1 MPRPA
6 SRHKS
11 DFGASAWSD
20 EALFWDRMTRIWGG
34 LPHSRLRLAL
44 EHTAKHRV
52 ASSWQKADM
61 QANSSCTV

>member
-20 EALFWDRMTRIWGG
+20 EEPFMGQNDSDMGRITSFA
-34 LPHSRLRLAL
+34 PAARS
-44 EHTAKHRV
+44 
-52 ASSWQKADM
+52 
-61 QANSSCTV
+61 